1 MSGCR
6 GEQGRRQADLV
17 CRDVR
22 AGITLLG
29 GKACPRMA
37 GTGPSVVMLAASGM
51 PAESV
56 SQISAPEWDVVSRS
70 GLKRKLH
77 PGMSAQNGMNF
88 SNEVACGSCVPDSD
102 SRVGCRFRLRSLAE
116 AVSRNRASEWDVL
129 SRQELKWKLRPG
141 FKPRNGTCFPDGLQ
155 AETVSQNRHGF
166 KWKARL
172 RIPRRRFWRSWLE
185 RGALPTRA
193 TTAWR

>member
-1 MSGCR
+1 MSGSC
-6 GEQGRRQADLV
+6 GEQGRCQADFV

-22 AGITLLG
+22 AEITLLG

-37 GTGPSVVMLAASGM
+37 GTGPSVVVLAASGM

-56 SQISAPEWDVVSRS
+56 SQISAPEWDVVSKS

-88 SNEVACGSCVPDSD
+88 PNEVACGSCVPDSD

>member
-1 MSGCR
+1 
-6 GEQGRRQADLV
+6 
-17 CRDVR
+17 
-22 AGITLLG
+22 
-29 GKACPRMA
+29 MA
-37 GTGPSVVMLAASGM
+37 GTGPSVVVLAASGM

-56 SQISAPEWDVVSRS
+56 FQISAPEWDVVSKS

-88 SNEVACGSCVPDSD
+88 PNEVACGSCVPDSD

-193 TTAWR
+193 GAISTFAFSICLEMAGSASA

>member
-1 MSGCR
+1 MR
-6 GEQGRRQADLV
+6 GSSAREQEPVLE
-17 CRDVR
+17 
-22 AGITLLG
+22 LLEW
-29 GKACPRMA
+29 
-37 GTGPSVVMLAASGM
+37 GPSFVVLAAGGM

-56 SQISAPEWDVVSRS
+56 SRISAPEWDAVSGS

-77 PGMSAQNGMNF
+77 PGTSAQTGTHF
-88 SNEVACGSCVPDSD
+88 PDRPSSGSCVPDSS
-102 SRVGCRFRLRSLAE
+102 SRVGCRFRLRFLAE
-116 AVSRNRASEWDVL
+116 AVSRNRASERDVL

-185 RGALPTRA
+185 RGALPTHA

>member
-1 MSGCR
+1 MTRCEG
-6 GEQGRRQADLV
+6 
-17 CRDVR
+17 
-22 AGITLLG
+22 GITLLG

-88 SNEVACGSCVPDSD
+88 PNEVACGSCVPDSD

-172 RIPRRRFWRSWLE
+172 RIPRRRFWRLWLE
-185 RGALPTRA
+185 REALPAHT

>member
-17 CRDVR
+17 CRDVK

-88 SNEVACGSCVPDSD
+88 PNEVACGSCVPDSD

>member
-1 MSGCR
+1 MPRCEGGDNEARPDLMLGMGC
-6 GEQGRRQADLV
+6 AF
-17 CRDVR
+17 
-22 AGITLLG
+22 LLR
-29 GKACPRMA
+29 P
-37 GTGPSVVMLAASGM
+37 L
-51 PAESV
+51 AESAF
-56 SQISAPEWDVVSRS
+56 QISASEWDAVSGS

-88 SNEVACGSCVPDSD
+88 PNEVACGSCVPDSD

-141 FKPRNGTCFPDGLQ
+141 FKPRNGTCFPNRLQ

-172 RIPRRRFWRSWLE
+172 RMPRRRFWRSWLE

>member
-88 SNEVACGSCVPDSD
+88 PNEVACGSCVPDSD

>member
-1 MSGCR
+1 MGPFFCRVGCR
-6 GEQGRRQADLV
+6 RNV
-17 CRDVR
+17 
-22 AGITLLG
+22 G
-29 GKACPRMA
+29 GKRVPDYCSRVGWPFRI
-37 GTGPSVVMLAASGM
+37 GPS
-51 PAESV
+51 
-56 SQISAPEWDVVSRS
+56 
-70 GLKRKLH
+70 RKMH
-77 PGMSAQNGMNF
+77 SGMSAQTGTHF
-88 SNEVACGSCVPDSD
+88 PDRPSSGSCVPDSG

-141 FKPRNGTCFPDGLQ
+141 FKPRNGTRFPDGLQ

-172 RIPRRRFWRSWLE
+172 RMPRRRFWRSWLE
-185 RGALPTRA
+185 RGALPTHA

>member
-1 MSGCR
+1 MTRCEG
-6 GEQGRRQADLV
+6 
-17 CRDVR
+17 
-22 AGITLLG
+22 GITLLG

-56 SQISAPEWDVVSRS
+56 SQISAREWDVVSRS
-70 GLKRKLH
+70 GLKRKMH

-88 SNEVACGSCVPDSD
+88 PNEVACGSCVPDSD

-141 FKPRNGTCFPDGLQ
+141 FKPRNGMCFPDGLQ

>member
-1 MSGCR
+1 M
-6 GEQGRRQADLV
+6 
-17 CRDVR
+17 R

-37 GTGPSVVMLAASGM
+37 GTGPLLLSCWL
-51 PAESV
+51 PAESA
-56 SQISAPEWDVVSRS
+56 SQISASERDAVSES
-70 GLKRKLH
+70 ALKRKLH

-88 SNEVACGSCVPDSD
+88 PNEVACGSCVPDSD

-141 FKPRNGTCFPDGLQ
+141 FKPRNGTCFPNGLQ

-172 RIPRRRFWRSWLE
+172 RMPRRRFWRSWLE